1 MASALHL
8 VASINGIDPGRKGFR
23 HGSIDERVRRIR
35 SIAGV
40 PTSRLPIDAQARAI
54 KWAAAIVLA
63 LSLLALGVQ
72 AWTPMGR

>member
-1 MASALHL
+1 M
-8 VASINGIDPGRKGFR
+8 
-23 HGSIDERVRRIR
+23 
-35 SIAGV
+35 